1 MSYYM
6 HNDNARLAGWRRSD
20 EGIMV
25 TRSIEIENK
34 QSGTGS
40 EASSPKGW
48 EWWEKR
54 DSKDKL
60 VFVSFTSVELCKTW
74 YANSQ

>member
-20 EGIMV
+20 EKGIMV
-25 TRSIEIENK
+25 TRSIEIDNK
-34 QSGTGS
+34 DSGIGS
-40 EASSPKGW
+40 EASSPRGW

-60 VFVSFTSVELCKTW
+60 VFVSHHPVEL
-74 YANSQ
+74 SDLGS